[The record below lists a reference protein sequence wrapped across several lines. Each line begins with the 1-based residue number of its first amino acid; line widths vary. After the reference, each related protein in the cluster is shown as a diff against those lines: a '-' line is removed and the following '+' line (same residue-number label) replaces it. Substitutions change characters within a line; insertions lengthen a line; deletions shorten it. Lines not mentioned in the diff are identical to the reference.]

1 MGILQNIGLFENI
14 KIDVPEEIN
23 WCDVLEKFTLLKSE
37 NEVFKNDEFISSGMI
52 LNKIIFQF

>member
-37 NEVFKNDEFISSGMI
+37 NEVFKNDEFISSGM
-52 LNKIIFQF
+52 